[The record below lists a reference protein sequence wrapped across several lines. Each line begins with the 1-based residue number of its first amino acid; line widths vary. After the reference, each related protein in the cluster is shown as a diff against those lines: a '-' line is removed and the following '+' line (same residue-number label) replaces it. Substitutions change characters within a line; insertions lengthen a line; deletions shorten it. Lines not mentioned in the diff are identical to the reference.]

1 MTKTSTWYM
10 GSNVDG
16 KPRRLLSYIGGV
28 GNYREKCLDVAKEEY
43 SGFNIS

>member
-1 MTKTSTWYM
+1 M

-28 GNYREKCLDVAKEEY
+28 GNYHAKCDELARTGY
-43 SGFNIS
+43 PGFDIR